1 MQNHYFDNNGYYTYS
16 GYANPDN
23 ACPLT
28 ATRTAPEKK
37 DGKHPKWNGEAW
49 GYVQDKRGTKYYL
62 PDGSEHE
69 ITEVEGQLPD
79 GASLTKPEPEP
90 PTVEELTAQKHK
102 AAQAEKVRAV
112 NAGCVVDGVLFDS
125 DQAAKIA
132 YLGLERKFRDNP
144 SYVKEG
150 WKASLGVWVDMNAAL
165 FLQVVNAVEQHESDC
180 FAWQKAK
187 DDEIDAAAKQ
197 GLAKLEAVTIEYQP
211 AN

>member
-1 MQNHYFDNNGYYTYS
+1 MTIYYSKSQQGFYDSAVHKAVPEDAVEVALADYKLLLEAQGQGKIISSNECGYPIAAKQES
-16 GYANPDN
+16 
-23 ACPLT
+23 
-28 ATRTAPEKK
+28 
-37 DGKHPKWNGEAW
+37 
-49 GYVQDKRGTKYYL
+49 
-62 PDGSEHE
+62 
-69 ITEVEGQLPD
+69 
-79 GASLTKPEPEP
+79 SL
-90 PTVEELTAQKHK
+90 EELTAQKHE

-132 YLGLERKFRDNP
+132 YLGLERKFRDKP

-197 GLAKLEAVTIEYQP
+197 GLAELEAVTIEYQP